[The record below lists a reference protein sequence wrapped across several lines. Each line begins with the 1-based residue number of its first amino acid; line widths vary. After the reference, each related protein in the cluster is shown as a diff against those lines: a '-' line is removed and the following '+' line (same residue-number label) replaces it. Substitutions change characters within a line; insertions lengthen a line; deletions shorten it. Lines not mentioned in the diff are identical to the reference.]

1 MVSWLRHPAVW
12 VPISAILL
20 VAVVW
25 RSELWTAGD
34 RLGRL
39 DPAPLVAAVLVGGV
53 VLWLWAVRS
62 ADLLAGAG
70 RPVGVVALVP
80 MTAFANTI
88 NNLTPGSMGEL
99 VRMYLLRA
107 HHGVDYTTG
116 AAVILIERVVA
127 VGYLTLS
134 ALLLWLA
141 GTGAI
146 PGGLA
151 VVLVALLVAGP
162 FVVYR
167 LGVRP
172 TRLLTGLPLGR
183 LAGARWARVS
193 RVLARIDETI
203 ARLLG
208 HPVRV
213 STFAATTAG
222 VFAVN
227 TAQLVLVGRALGV
240 ALDPVAAW
248 GALGL
253 SITVGV
259 ISLLPFG
266 LGSSDL
272 ALVALLGF
280 LGLDPAVAAA
290 VAFGYRL
297 VATLPYAIAGIAS
310 YAFLSARL
318 PAPEA
323 GGVAAAARAVDAAL
337 DEADGR

>member
-1 MVSWLRHPAVW
+1 MARWLRHPAVW

-39 DPAPLVAAVLVGGV
+39 DPAPLVAAVLVGV
-53 VLWLWAVRS
+53 LVLWLWAVRS

-70 RPVGVVALVP
+70 RPVGVVPLVP

-107 HHGVDYTTG
+107 HHGVDYTIG

-141 GTGAI
+141 ATGTI

-151 VVLVALLVAGP
+151 VVLVGVLVAGP

-172 TRLLTGLPLGR
+172 SRLLTGLPLAHLG
-183 LAGARWARVS
+183 GARWARVS
-193 RVLARIDETI
+193 RILDRIDETV
-203 ARLLG
+203 AGLLG

-259 ISLLPFG
+259 LSLLPFG

-272 ALVALLGF
+272 ALVALLGA

-290 VAFGYRL
+290 IAFGYRL
-297 VATLPYAIAGIAS
+297 VATLPYALAGIAS

-318 PAPEA
+318 PELE
-323 GGVAAAARAVDAAL
+323 GVGVAAAARSVDAAL
-337 DEADGR
+337 DEPDGP

>member
-1 MVSWLRHPAVW
+1 MVRWLRHPAVW

-20 VAVVW
+20 FVVVW
-25 RSELWTAGD
+25 RSELWAAGD

-39 DPAPLVAAVLVGGV
+39 DPGPLVLAVLVGGI

-70 RPVGVVALVP
+70 RPVGAVALVP

-134 ALLLWLA
+134 AALLWLA
-141 GTGAI
+141 ATGTI
-146 PGGLA
+146 PGALA
-151 VVLVALLVAGP
+151 LALVAGMIAGP

-167 LGVRP
+167 IGLRP
-172 TRLLTGLPLGR
+172 TRLVTVLPLGR
-183 LAGARWARVS
+183 LTGPSRWSRAGRI
-193 RVLARIDETI
+193 LTRIDET
-203 ARLLG
+203 AAGLLG

-222 VFAVN
+222 VFVVN
-227 TAQLVLVGRALGV
+227 TFQLVLVGRALGIG
-240 ALDPVAAW
+240 LDPVAAW

-259 ISLLPFG
+259 LSLLPFG

-272 ALVALLGF
+272 ALVALLGV
-280 LGLDPAVAAA
+280 LGLDPTTGAA

-297 VATLPYAIAGIAS
+297 VATLPYAVAGVAS
-310 YAFLSARL
+310 YAFLSASL
-318 PAPEA
+318 PAPDA
-323 GGVAAAARAVDAAL
+323 GGVAAAVQAVDAAL
-337 DEADGR
+337 DDPS